1 MGGPEGIKLG
11 LGVVPLLIREEGRR
25 PVGRGPGGHGSL
37 GYAAQ
42 RFNACFLIKIALP
55 ATQSLRPVM

>member
-1 MGGPEGIKLG
+1 VL
-11 LGVVPLLIREEGRR
+11 VPLSIPAAEGGEARR
-25 PVGRGPGGHGSL
+25 PQGAARL